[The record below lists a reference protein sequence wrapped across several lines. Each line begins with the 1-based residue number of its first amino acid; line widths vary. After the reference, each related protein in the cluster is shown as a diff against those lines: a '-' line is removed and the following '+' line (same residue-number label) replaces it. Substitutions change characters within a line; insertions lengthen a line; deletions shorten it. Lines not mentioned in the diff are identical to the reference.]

1 MSYEAVIGLEI
12 HSELK
17 TRTKMFCACRNDSN
31 EHHPNVNVCPICL
44 GHPGT
49 LPVPNREAIRLTQR
63 VGAALGSELAR
74 YSKFDRKNYFYP
86 DLPKGYQISQYDLPF
101 CSGGSL
107 ALENGHTVRITRIH
121 LEEDT
126 GTLAHP
132 PAADYS
138 SVDFN
143 RAGVPLMELVT
154 EPDLRSAEDV
164 ALFAEELQR
173 ILRYVRASD
182 ANMEKGEMRVEV
194 NISLRLVSGSGPRGA
209 TPRNP
214 DPEPNQSSDS
224 RSTGPNEHDAPLG
237 TKVEIKNLNSIRS
250 ARLAVAYEIERQQ
263 QLLERG
269 DKVSQETRGWHDGK
283 EQTFS
288 QRSKEEA
295 HDYRYFPEPDIPPL
309 RFTEEEISEIHAEVP
324 ELPQAR
330 RQRFAQEFGLTPQ
343 ETALLVDDKQI
354 GEYYEATVSELR
366 EWVSSEGGK
375 QDPVRLTRLAANYLL
390 SDLRGLL
397 VEHGGTVGDL
407 LIKPEDFAELMKIL
421 AQGKVTSRAAKDI
434 LRQMF
439 GTGRDPSELIEEHG
453 LAQLSDEGEIAEI
466 AGRVIAEN
474 PKAIADYQSGKEAVL
489 SFLVGKVMAASRG
502 RANPER
508 AKGALLKALAEE

>member
-17 TRTKMFCACRNDSN
+17 TRTKMFCACRNDSD

-49 LPVPNREAIRLTQR
+49 LPAPNREAIRLTQR

-86 DLPKGYQISQYDLPF
+86 DLPKGYQISQYDLPL

-194 NISLRLVSGSGPRGA
+194 NISLRKPQ
-209 TPRNP
+209 TP
-214 DPEPNQSSDS
+214 SSNDQ
-224 RSTGPNEHDAPLG
+224 RVLG

-324 ELPQAR
+324 ELPQER

-343 ETALLVDDKQI
+343 ETALLVDDKRI

-375 QDPVRLTRLAANYLL
+375 QDPIRLTRLAANYLL

-397 VEHGGTVGDL
+397 VEHGGTVDDL

-453 LAQLSDEGEIAEI
+453 LAQLSDEGEVAEI

-474 PKAIADYQSGKEAVL
+474 PKAVLDYRSGKEAAL

-508 AKGALLKALAEE
+508 AKEILLKALA